1 LTPRRYIFPTISKFN
16 HRCRSPAAKKRTQI
30 TIIRAKSLTT
40 FSVAPDGAN
49 IAIGV
54 ADEDGKAGALTLPT
68 DCLRELMMTL
78 PEMMRRALRLQHDD
92 PSLRLVYRTAGWEVE
107 RSTVSGTF
115 IVTLRTLDEFHVS
128 FALTSADLSDMA
140 AAADKSPLERA
151 ADQTKQRSV
160 H

>member
-1 LTPRRYIFPTISKFN
+1 MTTI
-16 HRCRSPAAKKRTQI
+16 RV
-30 TIIRAKSLTT
+30 KSLTA

-54 ADEDGKAGALTLPT
+54 ADEDGGAGALTLPT

-78 PEMMRRALRLQHDD
+78 PEMMRRALRLQHHD
-92 PSLRLVYRTAGWEVE
+92 PSLRLVYGTAGWEVE

-115 IVTLRTLDEFHVS
+115 IVTLRTPDGFHVS
-128 FALTSADLSDMA
+128 FALTAADLSDMA
-140 AAADKSPLERA
+140 AAAAEATLEQA
-151 ADQTKQRSV
+151 ADYAKQRNV

>member
-1 LTPRRYIFPTISKFN
+1 M
-16 HRCRSPAAKKRTQI
+16 
-30 TIIRAKSLTT
+30 TIIRAKTLTN

-54 ADEDGKAGALTLPT
+54 ADQEGRASALTLPT

-107 RSTVSGTF
+107 RSTVPGTF
-115 IVTLRTLDEFHVS
+115 IVTLRTPVGFHVS
-128 FALTSADLSDMA
+128 FALTAVDLSDMA
-140 AAADKSPLERA
+140 AAAGEAPLERA
-151 ADQTKQRSV
+151 DDDANQRSG